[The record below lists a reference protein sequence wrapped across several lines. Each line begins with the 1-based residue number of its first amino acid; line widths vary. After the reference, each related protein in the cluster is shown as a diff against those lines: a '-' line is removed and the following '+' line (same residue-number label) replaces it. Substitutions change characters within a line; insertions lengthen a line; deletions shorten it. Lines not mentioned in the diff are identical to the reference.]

1 MENEMIPMPVDPLVS
16 VIVPV
21 YGTETFLP
29 ECIDSI
35 RKQTYTA
42 IEILL
47 VDDQSP
53 DRCPEIC
60 DAYAEKDPR
69 IRVIHQRNTGV
80 SGARNTGIRA
90 ARGAYLMFVDSDDE
104 LYPDAVA
111 ILMQDIADNG
121 ADIASGK
128 KDPVDENGKT
138 LRTYSDDECCVFRGE
153 EPLVLSLDGESN
165 TNSVCA
171 KLFKKECVDGL
182 LFVEGKNV
190 HEDGFFLFQCC
201 LRQPVLT
208 QHDVSVYRY
217 KFRQGSGSHGGF
229 SEKYLAMLDF
239 CEEKKRLVARLYP
252 QHTDRARNMEAR
264 VHLQVLDLLCRTND
278 PKYKTLQKQCVKT
291 VRRLYPYLRPIN
303 RHHKQLAQIV
313 KFGLYPVYA
322 AAVRAKYYKAQIPD
336 SPK

>member
-21 YGTETFLP
+21 YGTEAWLP

-47 VDDQSP
+47 VDDASP

-60 DAYAEKDPR
+60 DACAQEDPR

-80 SGARNTGIRA
+80 SGARNTGIRH
-90 ARGAYLMFVDSDDE
+90 ARGAYLMFVDSDDA
-104 LYPDAVA
+104 LYPDAVT
-111 ILMQDIADNG
+111 ILMQDAMTHG
-121 ADIASGK
+121 ADIVSAK
-128 KDPVDENGKT
+128 KDTIDVHGKR
-138 LRTYSDDECCVFRGE
+138 LSDHRDRACRVFRGE
-153 EPLVLSLDGESN
+153 EGLVLSLDGEPN

-171 KLFKKECVDGL
+171 KLFRRAFVDGI
-182 LFVEGKNV
+182 LFAEGKNV

-201 LRQPVLT
+201 LRQPVLV
-208 QHDVSVYRY
+208 QHDFSVYGY
-217 KFRQGSGSHGGF
+217 KIRAGSGSRGGF

-239 CEEKKRLVARLYP
+239 CEEKKRLVSRHYP
-252 QHTDRARNMEAR
+252 QYMDRARNMEVR
-264 VHLQVLDLLCRTND
+264 THLQLLDLLCRTND
-278 PKYKTLQKQCVKT
+278 PKYKTLQKRCVKT

-303 RHHKQLAQIV
+303 RHHKQLARIV
-313 KFGLYPVYA
+313 KFGLYPLYKF
-322 AAVRAKYYKAQIPD
+322 AVRMKYHH
-336 SPK
+336 SPEEVQG

>member
-16 VIVPV
+16 IIVPV
-21 YGTETFLP
+21 YGTEDWLP

-35 RKQTYTA
+35 RNQTYPT

-60 DAYAEKDPR
+60 DACAKQDPR

-90 ARGAYLMFVDSDDE
+90 ARGAYLMFVDSDDT

-111 ILMQDIADNG
+111 ILMQDALAHC
-121 ADIASGK
+121 ADIVSAK
-128 KDPVDENGKT
+128 KDTIDVNGKR
-138 LRTYSDDECCVFRGE
+138 LSDHRDRECRVFRGE
-153 EPLVLSLDGESN
+153 EPLVLSLDGEAN
-165 TNSVCA
+165 TYSVCA
-171 KLFKKECVDGL
+171 KLFRREFVDGI
-182 LFVEGKNV
+182 LFAEGKNV

-201 LRQPVLT
+201 LRQPVLV
-208 QHDVSVYRY
+208 QHDFSVYGY
-217 KFRQGSGSHGGF
+217 KIRAGSGSRGGF
-229 SEKYLAMLDF
+229 SDRYLAMLDF
-239 CEEKKRLVARLYP
+239 CEEKKRLVACRYP
-252 QHTDRARNMEAR
+252 QYMDRVRNMEVR
-264 VHLQVLDLLCRTND
+264 TNLQLLDLLCRTND
-278 PKYKTLQKQCVKT
+278 PQYRSLQKQCVKT
-291 VRRLYPYLRPIN
+291 VRSFYRFHRPIN
-303 RHHKQLAQIV
+303 SHHKQLARIV